1 MDRQLER
8 DYLPESIRTRYQLA
22 EYNYALEHIH
32 FPEDEKELLFARKRL
47 VFDEFFLFLLAV
59 RRMKEKREDRE
70 SAYVMDRCGEAKR
83 LLHSLPYRLT
93 GAQLRALKEVYGDLA
108 GRKIMNRLIQGDVAR
123 EKPSSPCWRSCA
135 PRRTVSREL

>member
-1 MDRQLER
+1 
-8 DYLPESIRTRYQLA
+8 
-22 EYNYALEHIH
+22 
-32 FPEDEKELLFARKRL
+32 
-47 VFDEFFLFLLAV
+47 
-59 RRMKEKREDRE
+59 MKEKREDRE

-108 GRKIMNRLIQGDVAR
+108 GRKIMNRLIQGDVGSG
-123 EKPSSPCWRSCA
+123 KPSSPCWRSCA